1 MDCIIV
7 QLCYNSVKQPIE
19 GTGMRIHHKRFSVI
33 SAVIA
38 IIISTMCLTSTLADQ
53 NKNLE
58 IKNVFNRLIDI
69 QQKYLNRIKN
79 ETKSEKIIEAID
91 AFNHEMSSL
100 YSNVLQI
107 DSSLSTGDL
116 SKESKEV
123 SELLDLKIRSEKLSE
138 TIRGMTLTTLYRF
151 SSDEKVVQRLYQT
164 RDRFL
169 QIEK

>member
-1 MDCIIV
+1 
-7 QLCYNSVKQPIE
+7 VKQPIE
-19 GTGMRIHHKRFSVI
+19 GAGMRRYHKNFSII

-38 IIISTMCLTSTLADQ
+38 LITTIMCITSTLADQ

-58 IKNVFNRLIDI
+58 MKNIFNRLIDI
-69 QQKYLNRIKN
+69 QQKYISRIKN
-79 ETKSEKIIEAID
+79 ESKSEKIIEAID
-91 AFNHEMSSL
+91 AFNNEMSSL

-107 DSSLSTGDL
+107 DSSVSTGDF

-123 SELLDLKIRSEKLSE
+123 SELLDLKLRSEKLSE

>member
-1 MDCIIV
+1 
-7 QLCYNSVKQPIE
+7 
-19 GTGMRIHHKRFSVI
+19 MRRYHKNFSII

-38 IIISTMCLTSTLADQ
+38 LITTIMCITSTLADQ

-58 IKNVFNRLIDI
+58 MKNIFNRLIDI
-69 QQKYLNRIKN
+69 QQKYISRIKN
-79 ETKSEKIIEAID
+79 ESKSEKIIEAID
-91 AFNHEMSSL
+91 AFNNEMSSL

-107 DSSLSTGDL
+107 DSSVSTGDF

-123 SELLDLKIRSEKLSE
+123 SELLDLKLRSEKLSE